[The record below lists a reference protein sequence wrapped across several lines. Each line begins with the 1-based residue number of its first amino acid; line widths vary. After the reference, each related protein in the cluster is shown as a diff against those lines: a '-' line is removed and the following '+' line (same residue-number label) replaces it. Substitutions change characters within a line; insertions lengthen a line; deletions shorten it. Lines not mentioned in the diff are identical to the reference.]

1 MNELIR
7 PETGLNS
14 IDAPG
19 TIASK
24 TVTVVQGKQDLRC
37 PTDRIRSLLP
47 FKPPQSNALARNR
60 IPHIQAQSNTQQT
73 QLGTTL
79 HHPREKTGQFATL
92 NQQVIG
98 PFDLNRKA
106 PLLKPLRHRQGQRQA
121 KQAGLT
127 GPMAPPGQ
135 CSTDPDTAWR
145 RNPGTPPLADSQA
158 LVGSNDGARP

>member
-1 MNELIR
+1 MKELIR

-24 TVTVVQGKQDLRC
+24 AVTVIQGKQDLRC

-47 FKPPQSNALARNR
+47 FKPPQGNALARNR
-60 IPHIQAQSNTQQT
+60 IPHIQAQSDAQQT

-106 PLLKPLRHRQGQRQA
+106 PLLKPLRH
-121 KQAGLT
+121 
-127 GPMAPPGQ
+127 
-135 CSTDPDTAWR
+135 
-145 RNPGTPPLADSQA
+145 
-158 LVGSNDGARP
+158 